1 MNDQQGN
8 DNNAHLFLAKNRNWS
23 RLKGFMGPPILDEAS
38 HLISRKFPHLLRFLF
53 AFSISSTA
61 WMER

>member
-1 MNDQQGN
+1 
-8 DNNAHLFLAKNRNWS
+8 
-23 RLKGFMGPPILDEAS
+23 LKGFMGPPILDEAS